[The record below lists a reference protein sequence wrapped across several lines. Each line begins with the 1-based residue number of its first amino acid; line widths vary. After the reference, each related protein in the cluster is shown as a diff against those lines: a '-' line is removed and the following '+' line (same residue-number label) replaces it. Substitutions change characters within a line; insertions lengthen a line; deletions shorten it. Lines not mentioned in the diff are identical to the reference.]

1 PDRAGTLQ
9 SEHVGVEISPW
20 NREEERADD
29 NGSSGDGGKD
39 WRIDLQREREWNG
52 GGGETKRL
60 IQTWKL
66 IGKEDFINTGFY
78 LRFKD
83 QNSQQRLE
91 ENKMII
97 QFRGTQEEKEAYQ
110 EMMKEELEEGIV
122 IAIQQDQ
129 VKWWN
134 HTFLIMILNGTWRKI
149 LDASKLNKEIEKLH
163 FKMHGLEELQYLV
176 NQMDYATSLD
186 LKSAFHHITVSP
198 NTISYLPKLLHRSN
212 RSNPQ
217 IDKNIFRNQNPELL
231 RRHTYNSLRQINA
244 QNISNGNNENIR
256 TVRIDNISRE
266 ERNRAEIDNNIPG
279 MDMESER
286 NEYKNVRGMK
296 VKDAIGNER
305 LVQCNIQKQM
315 RENQTNSST
324 DEQAELSQTSDKGS
338 VVVSDGI

>member
-1 PDRAGTLQ
+1 PLGIEKRSALMRMAPQEMDERIGELIKK
-9 SEHVGVEISPW
+9 EKEI
-20 NREEERADD
+20 
-29 NGSSGDGGKD
+29 
-39 WRIDLQREREWNG
+39 RIGRK
-52 GGGETKRL
+52 TKGL

-97 QFRGTQEEKEAYQ
+97 PFRGTQEEKEAYQ

-134 HTFLIMILNGTWRKI
+134 HTFLIRKLNGTWRKI

-176 NQMDYATSLD
+176 NKMDYATSLD
-186 LKSAFHHITVSP
+186 LKSANALWDQTQP
-198 NTISYLPKLLHRSN
+198 NLLRRSN
-212 RSNPQ
+212 KSNPQ
-217 IDKNIFRNQNPELL
+217 IDKNTFGNQNPELL
-231 RRHTYNSLRQINA
+231 RRYTYNSLRQINA
-244 QNISNGNNENIR
+244 QNINNGNNENIG

-266 ERNRAEIDNNIPG
+266 ERYRAERDTNIPG

-286 NEYKNVRGMK
+286 NEYKNVGRMK
-296 VKDAIGNER
+296 VKDVICIER
-305 LVQCNIQKQM
+305 LVQCTIQEQK
-315 RENQTNSST
+315 RENQATSSA
-324 DEQAELSQTSDKGS
+324 DGQAELFQTSDKRS
-338 VVVSDGI
+338 VVVSDGIRQNKDISVED